1 MVTQSRRKSIDL
13 IEELQSAPYS
23 FNFFQAIRLLER
35 NVLAKG
41 TTTNSNTEIHFK
53 ANHGLSFNGADITGI
68 EYKNNTWSVD
78 VTLMGLTGTQGMLP
92 YHFSELITGEL
103 RAKSTALK
111 DFTDIFNHRAI
122 SLFYEAWKKYQLPVA
137 YESERLQHKEDL
149 LTQALLSICGLG
161 GQETRY
167 RTALSDESN
176 ARFTAHLGRNVC
188 SVEFLR
194 SSINEMFGLEV
205 EIEQF
210 KGEWFDLDEDSY
222 CRLPNPKYTQGVN
235 NSLGINTVL
244 GQKCFQVQ
252 NRFSLI
258 IIPRDEEEFERCSP
272 GSTLLE
278 KLKSFIHLSVGPE
291 QDFDIEVRVLD
302 EFVCLKNVCNPSNSP
317 MLLGWNTVTSPM
329 TINKKMLSIKLS
341 QDIGLQSIE
350 NSSFGFT

>member
-23 FNFFQAIRLLER
+23 FNFFQAIRLLEK
-35 NVLAKG
+35 NQLTKDVLDNK
-41 TTTNSNTEIHFK
+41 TEIHFK
-53 ANHGLSFNGADITGI
+53 ANHGLSFNGADITHI
-68 EYKNNTWSVD
+68 ECNGNIWNVD
-78 VTLMGLTGTQGMLP
+78 VALMGLTGSQGVLP
-92 YHFSELITGEL
+92 YHFSELITAEL
-103 RAKSTALK
+103 RARSTALK

-122 SLFYEAWKKYQLPVA
+122 YLFYEAWKKYQLPVA
-137 YESERLQHKEDL
+137 YETERLQHKEDL
-149 LTQALLSICGLG
+149 LTGALLSICGLG
-161 GQETRY
+161 GKETRY

-176 ARFTAHLGRNVC
+176 ARFAAHLGRNVC

-194 SSINEMFGLEV
+194 SSINEMFGLEI

-222 CRLPNPKYTQGVN
+222 CRLPSSKYTQGIN
-235 NSLGINTVL
+235 NSLGVNTVL

-258 IIPRDEEEFERCSP
+258 IIPRDEQEFERCSP

-278 KLKSFIHLSVGPE
+278 KLKSFVHLSVGPE

-302 EFVCLKNVCNPSNSP
+302 DFVCLKDVCNPNHNR
-317 MLLGWNTVTSPM
+317 MLLGWNTVISPS
-329 TINKKMLSIKLS
+329 TITKKSLSIKLS
-341 QDIGLQSIE
+341 QDIGLQCAE
-350 NSSFGFT
+350 NDSLNIK